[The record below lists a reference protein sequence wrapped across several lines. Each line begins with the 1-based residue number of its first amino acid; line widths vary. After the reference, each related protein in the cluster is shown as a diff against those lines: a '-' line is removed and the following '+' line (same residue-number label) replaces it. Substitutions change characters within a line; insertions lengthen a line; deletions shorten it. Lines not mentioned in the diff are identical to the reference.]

1 MQRNAKPGKI
11 GAMVSGLGAAIV
23 RGEIAPGMTLP
34 PEHEL
39 ETRYGAGRSVV
50 REAMK
55 TLAAKGLVSVRPR
68 HGTHVRPVQDWMLLD
83 RDVLGWLRT
92 GDGLDP
98 ALLTALEETRAII
111 EPAAAAL
118 AAQRAT
124 PEDWLCIKAAL
135 DAMEAGQHDPQ
146 AAIVADK
153 AFHLAVLDAT
163 HNPVLRSFRG
173 AIDAILSAVFDITVG
188 VFAGNLP
195 NHAAVAHSISRR
207 DPAGA
212 RQAMERLLGY
222 THGHLLSDGKAM
234 PPETKN
240 TTLILGETP

>member
-1 MQRNAKPGKI
+1 MRRQSKPSKI
-11 GAMVSGLGAAIV
+11 GVMVSGLGAAII
-23 RGEIAPGMTLP
+23 RGKIAPGAALP

-39 ETRYGAGRSVV
+39 EIRYGSSRSVV

-55 TLAAKGLVSVRPR
+55 TLAAKGLVTVRPR
-68 HGTHVRPVQDWMLLD
+68 HGTHVRPPHDWSLLD

-92 GDGLDP
+92 DHGLDQD
-98 ALLTALEETRAII
+98 LLLALEEARGII

-124 PEDWLCIKAAL
+124 VEDRRRIADAL
-135 DAMEAGQHDPQ
+135 KAMEDAQSKPQ

-153 AFHLAVLDAT
+153 EFHLAILDAT

-173 AIDAILSAVFDITVG
+173 AIDAILSAVFDVAVA

-195 NHAAVAHSISRR
+195 NHAAVAQAIENGDPERARR
-207 DPAGA
+207 
-212 RQAMERLLGY
+212 AMERVLGF
-222 THGHLLSDGKAM
+222 TQMHLSSKDAAQVPRRAVKRK
-234 PPETKN
+234 TR
-240 TTLILGETP
+240 